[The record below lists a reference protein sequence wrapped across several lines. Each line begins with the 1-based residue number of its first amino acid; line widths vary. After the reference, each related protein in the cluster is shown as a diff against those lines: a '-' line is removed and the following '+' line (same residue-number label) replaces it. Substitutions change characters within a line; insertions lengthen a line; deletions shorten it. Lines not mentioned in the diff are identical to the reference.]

1 MRTLSLLS
9 RLSARRKGL
18 TLIEILVV
26 SAIFAIIALSLFVVF
41 RAGLESWSRT
51 QAHLEVYQTART
63 AIDWLTRDLSAA
75 YLNSNNANIEFR
87 AWTAGGSTWVLPS
100 GGSEA
105 FFIAALNP
113 TQNDPNAKFELC
125 HVGYWLNS
133 TTHEL
138 MRYYY
143 TQVGAAPDYS
153 FPAHV
158 GTAAL
163 HSKVAKNVIAT
174 APAVPF
180 SLLFFDSAGTS
191 FNWWD
196 SRNSSTEPTMRGR
209 KPSKVQ
215 ITLTIQEPNST
226 RQQTFTTGV
235 YIPQ

>member
-9 RLSARRKGL
+9 RRSARRKGL
-18 TLIEILVV
+18 TLVEILVV

-63 AIDWLTRDLSAA
+63 TIDWLTRDLSAA

-87 AWTAGGSTWVLPS
+87 AWTAGGSTWVSPS
-100 GGSEA
+100 GGSEV

-153 FPAHV
+153 FSAHV

-163 HSKVAKNVIAT
+163 HSKVAKNVYGFT
-174 APAVPF
+174 
-180 SLLFFDSAGTS
+180 LQYFDSTGAGPTNS
-191 FNWWD
+191 WD
-196 SRNSSTEPTMRGR
+196 SRNSSLVPAQRGKKPT
-209 KPSKVQ
+209 KVQ
-215 ITLTIQEPNST
+215 ITLIIQEPNST
-226 RQQTFTTGV
+226 RQQTFATGV

>member
-9 RLSARRKGL
+9 RRSARRKGL
-18 TLIEILVV
+18 TLVEILVV

-63 AIDWLTRDLSAA
+63 TIDWLTRDLSAA

-87 AWTAGGSTWVLPS
+87 AWTAGGSTWVSPS
-100 GGSEA
+100 GGSEV

-163 HSKVAKNVIAT
+163 HSKVAKNVT
-174 APAVPF
+174 AF
-180 SLLFFDSAGTS
+180 TLEYRDSANTLSTS
-191 FNWWD
+191 WD
-196 SRNSSTEPTMRGR
+196 SRASSIQPTQRGK

-215 ITLTIQEPNST
+215 ITLTIQEPNSART
-226 RQQTFTTGV
+226 QTFTTGV